1 MTGET
6 ILVVDD
12 EAAIRRLLRGA
23 LQRAGYLVLEAAD
36 AREALSAVDIDK
48 PEAVLLDL
56 GLPDREGMELV
67 PIIKAKGLALLV
79 VSAREAT
86 GEKVTALDLG
96 ADDYVTKPFDTEEV
110 LARVRTALRQ
120 RLTATNEAPVVRV
133 GTVVIDLAARTVTRD
148 GVEVHLRPKEYAFL
162 AELARQP
169 GKVVTHAHLLRSV
182 WGPAHEHD
190 LEYLRV
196 AVRSIRKKLE
206 DDPAAPRM
214 IRNEPAV
221 GYRLVVPDLHTYAK

>member
-1 MTGET
+1 MSGET

-23 LQRAGYLVLEAAD
+23 LQRAGYVVIEAAD
-36 AREALSAVDIDK
+36 ARAALSAADIDK
-48 PEAVLLDL
+48 PDAALLDL

-67 PIIKAKGLALLV
+67 PILKAKGLALLV

-86 GEKVTALDLG
+86 DEKVTALDLG

-120 RLTATNEAPVVRV
+120 RLTANSETPSVRV
-133 GTVVIDLAARTVTRD
+133 GGVVIDLAARTVTRD
-148 GVEVHLRPKEYAFL
+148 GDEIHLRPKEYGFL

-169 GKVVTHAHLLRSV
+169 GKVVTHAQLLRLV
-182 WGPAHEHD
+182 WGAGHEHD

-196 AVRSIRKKLE
+196 AVRGIRKKLE
-206 DDPAAPRM
+206 DDPAAPRL

-221 GYRLVVPDLHTYAK
+221 GYRLVDPDR

>member
-1 MTGET
+1 MSGET

-23 LQRAGYLVLEAAD
+23 LQRAGYVVIEAAD
-36 AREALSAVDIDK
+36 ARAALSAADIDK
-48 PEAVLLDL
+48 PDAALLDL

-67 PIIKAKGLALLV
+67 PILKAKGLALLV

-86 GEKVTALDLG
+86 DEKVTALDLG

-120 RLTATNEAPVVRV
+120 RLTANSETPSVRV
-133 GTVVIDLAARTVTRD
+133 GGVVIDLAARTVTRD
-148 GVEVHLRPKEYAFL
+148 GDEIHLRPKEYGFL

-169 GKVVTHAHLLRSV
+169 GKVVTHAQLLRSV
-182 WGPAHEHD
+182 WGAGHEHD

-196 AVRSIRKKLE
+196 AVRGIRKKLE
-206 DDPAAPRM
+206 DDPAAPRL

-221 GYRLVVPDLHTYAK
+221 GYRLVDPDR